1 MNNRD
6 EDSLSPPLVQREYE
20 DPWNKLNIDLEALKF
35 NYQYL
40 RSQLPPRASF
50 FAVLKSDAY
59 GHDLKEIGKVLS
71 QSGCLHF
78 AVESPQEGIRL
89 RNEGITG
96 EILLMNPIPI
106 WMAELSVRHDLS
118 VSVTHE
124 SILQPLEDA
133 AQLMGKICRI
143 HLNVNIG
150 LNRMGVAP
158 SKILKIAKEAASKPH
173 IELEGLF
180 GQPRDSTSAL
190 DSFKHIKKIYEKLKS
205 EDVAPYYL
213 HFANSTTFLV
223 HPETVADGV
232 RLGILLY
239 GVLPPE
245 QYKEK
250 STQKPL
256 KPVMSLKTEIVQI
269 RQLPKGSKIGYRS
282 KELTER
288 DLIIGTIPIG
298 YNHGLDRK
306 LLNGGYVVVHEKKV
320 PFIGAISMNSSTID
334 ITEIKDIKIGDEV
347 VIIGR
352 QGKQGISINELAEKS
367 DTIAAELMMR
377 FGKSIARNYQIDE
390 QDVTSEIVIEQE
402 KTDDIHIRYFQTE
415 NELPEWM
422 NVYDIVNFLQTH
434 LMPFDEPKDVI
445 STAIDYALS
454 AHPGGKGFILLAT
467 IEKKILGTVVCIQI
481 DKVGIIPENLIVY
494 VCIHQNY
501 QGQGLDSRLIREAI
515 DCSDGDVKLHVEKTN
530 PAIRLYKKLGF
541 KDDYIEMRFL
551 KGVQ

>member
-1 MNNRD
+1 MNNQN
-6 EDSLSPPLVQREYE
+6 EDSLSPPSVQREYE
-20 DPWNKLNIDLEALKF
+20 DPWNKLNIDLEAVKF
-35 NYQYL
+35 NYRYL
-40 RSQLPPRASF
+40 KSQLPPRAIF
-50 FAVLKSDAY
+50 YAVLKSDAY

-71 QSGCLHF
+71 QSGCMHF

-96 EILLMNPIPI
+96 DILLMNPIPT
-106 WMAELSVRHDLS
+106 WMAELSIRHDLS
-118 VSVTHE
+118 VSVIHE
-124 SILQPLEDA
+124 SILQPLEEA

-150 LNRMGVAP
+150 LNRMGIAP

-180 GQPRDSTSAL
+180 GQPSDSTSDL
-190 DSFKHIKKIYEKLKS
+190 ESFKHLKNIYEKLKS
-205 EDVAPYYL
+205 EDVAPIYF
-213 HFANSTTFLV
+213 HFANSTTFLA
-223 HPETVADGV
+223 HPETIADGV

-245 QYKEK
+245 QYKVK
-250 STQKPL
+250 TKPNQL

-269 RQLPKGSKIGYRS
+269 RQLPIGSKIGYRS
-282 KELTER
+282 KEKTER

-306 LLNGGYVVVHEKKV
+306 LLNGGYVIVHEQKAL
-320 PFIGAISMNSSTID
+320 FIGAISMNSSTID
-334 ITEIKDIKIGDEV
+334 ITEIKDVEIEDEV

-352 QGKQGISINELAEKS
+352 QGKQEININELAEKS

-390 QDVTSEIVIEQE
+390 QDVTSEIIIEQK

-422 NVYDIVNFLQTH
+422 NVYNIANFLQTH
-434 LMPFDEPKDVI
+434 LIPFDDPKDVI
-445 STAIDYALS
+445 STAVEYALS

-467 IEKKILGTVVCIQI
+467 INEKLLGVVVCIRI

-494 VCIHQNY
+494 VCVHQNY
-501 QGQGLDSRLIREAI
+501 RGKGLGSRLVQEAI
-515 DCSDGDVKLHVEKTN
+515 DCADGDVKLHVEKTN
-530 PAIRLYKKLGF
+530 PAIKLYKKLGF

-551 KGVQ
+551 K